1 MPHSKSIVFGFTALL
16 ALPLSAQ
23 KPVVSPGGVLN
34 AASFVPMGEPSHA
47 VTDGGIAS
55 IFGQNLAAATV
66 SAAASALPATLAG
79 TSVTVNGAPAPLFY
93 VSPTQ
98 INFQVPSSTD
108 AGSYSAYGHASIVV
122 TTDAGSSDPAIVDTS
137 TSAPGIFTVD
147 GSGCGQGAVL
157 NVKPDGTRSLN
168 SPSNSA
174 SPGDH
179 LEIYATGAGSIY
191 NTRGL
196 GPPDGLPAPDDA
208 VRFGDCCHV
217 SLGEDTTASRFTVNA
232 NTVFAGRAPGLI
244 GVDQINAIIPADVRQ
259 GCAVPLRVGAFNTF
273 SQPVTVSIHSGGG
286 QCVDSPIGSTGQ
298 LVLKRSVVLNDDTIP
313 ETDTFSASFSA
324 SPGKTIPPPG
334 NGFAANLYLIKAP
347 SCPVPGYS
355 TLSAG
360 AITVTPP
367 QGSPIEA
374 QPSIVNGEVSYQAAL
389 PAGSVQPGVFQISS
403 NGGPDLGLFQT
414 PIYVGAGIQITS
426 LFPKGKGIGK
436 GTVTWTG
443 GQPGDTVTMNLVE
456 HNFQFD
462 VVWQAQAPATSGTV
476 TLPSIDFLS
485 FTSSDREIDIEVGP
499 DPSPD
504 TFSLRGLTLGAQ
516 SKWVYEYRFVG
527 L

>member
-1 MPHSKSIVFGFTALL
+1 MRHSSLILFSFIALL
-16 ALPLSAQ
+16 ALPVSAQ
-23 KPVVSPGGVLN
+23 KPVISPGGVLN
-34 AASFVPMGEPSHA
+34 AASFAAASGPAHA
-47 VTDGGIAS
+47 LADGGIAS

-66 SAAASALPATLAG
+66 SAASSPLPATLAG

-98 INFQVPSSTD
+98 INFQVPYSTD
-108 AGSYSAYGHASIVV
+108 SGSGADFGHASIVV
-122 TTDAGSSDPAIVDTS
+122 TTDAGSSDSIVVDM
-137 TSAPGIFTVD
+137 AAEGAGIFTMD
-147 GSGCGQGAVL
+147 GAGCGQGAVL

-174 SPGDH
+174 SPGDY
-179 LEIYATGAGSIY
+179 LEIYATGGGRASNAPADGAPASADPSARDYTCCLVALNFAELESIPY
-191 NTRGL
+191 GTY
-196 GPPDGLPAPDDA
+196 
-208 VRFGDCCHV
+208 F
-217 SLGEDTTASRFTVNA
+217 
-232 NTVFAGRAPGLI
+232 FAGKASGLV
-244 GVDQINAIIPADVRQ
+244 GVDQIDTLLPAGVHE
-259 GCAVPLRVGAFNTF
+259 GCAVPLQIGPVFGTL

-286 QCVDSPIGSTGQ
+286 QCVDPPVGSTGQ
-298 LVLKRSVVLNDDTIP
+298 LVLKRSVVLNDNTIP
-313 ETDTFSASFSA
+313 EADTFTASFSA
-324 SPGKTIPPPG
+324 SPGKTVPFQGLVSRAI
-334 NGFAANLYLIKAP
+334 LRQAP

-374 QPSIVNGEVSYQAAL
+374 QPSIVNGEVSYQATL

-426 LFPKGKGIGK
+426 QFPKGKGIGR

-462 VVWQAQAPATSGTV
+462 VVWQARAPATSGTV
-476 TLPSIDFLS
+476 SLPSIALLS
-485 FTSSDREIDIEVGP
+485 INSSDLEIDIEVGP